1 MRATEILLKCLVH
14 KDGRSL
20 RLLEPDRKMVLGF
33 NLGRLI
39 ESPDVDERR
48 IGLTMALLFLTRHDE
63 ILISDICSDEQV
75 QARDTIHKRQS
86 MAIFECLRD
95 LAGGRNGSS

>member
-1 MRATEILLKCLVH
+1 
-14 KDGRSL
+14 
-20 RLLEPDRKMVLGF
+20 MVLGF

-48 IGLTMALLFLTRHDE
+48 IGLTMALLFLTRHEE
-63 ILISDICSDEQV
+63 ILISDICSDGQV

-86 MAIFECLRD
+86 MAVFECLRD
-95 LAGGRNGSS
+95 LAARNGPSAKLSPDFFEQKILAASQ